1 MADIFLSHSSADNAA
16 ADQIKNW
23 LERDRPTWSVFLD
36 KHPRDGI
43 LAGQGWQ
50 DRLRA
55 ELQSC
60 RLVVA
65 IISDSTPFRSHARS
79 SPWGAR
85 RLHMSTRERIRSST
99 TGRQTI
105 DLRTFNQATLVC
117 STFAGLRRIPRKVY
131 QKDHARCGPDPPHID
146 PAG

>member
-16 ADQIKNW
+16 ADQIKSW

-60 RLVVA
+60 RLVIA
-65 IISDSTPFRSHARS
+65 IISKDWLASRWCFTEAVTATFRGKNFVAVVPSELREDSFEEAPPIVH
-79 SPWGAR
+79 
-85 RLHMSTRERIRSST
+85 ER
-99 TGRQTI
+99 
-105 DLRTFNQATLVC
+105 
-117 STFAGLRRIPRKVY
+117 
-131 QKDHARCGPDPPHID
+131 
-146 PAG
+146 